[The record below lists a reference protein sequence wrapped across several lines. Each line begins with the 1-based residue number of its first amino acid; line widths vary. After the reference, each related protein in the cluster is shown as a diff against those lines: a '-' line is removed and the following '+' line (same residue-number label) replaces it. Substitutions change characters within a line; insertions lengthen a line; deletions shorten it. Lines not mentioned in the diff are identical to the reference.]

1 MYEMPDASSELVLIV
16 DDNETARYS
25 KTRLLRS
32 AGYSTLEAGTGADA
46 MRLIEQRDPRLVV
59 LDVHLPDRDGW
70 SICRDLKADPK
81 TASILVLQVSA
92 TFVTDRDR
100 VRALDGGAD
109 ACLTEPLEGPVLV
122 ATVRA
127 LLRARKAEDALRDAL
142 AREQTARST
151 AENANRSKDEFLA
164 LLSHEV
170 RTPLGAILSW
180 VTLLRQHHVD
190 ANVLAQGLEAI
201 ERNARVQVKLI
212 EDLLDVSR
220 IVTGKLRLDL
230 AVIDLALLIEGALES
245 VRPAAIAK
253 GIRVD
258 TFLDP
263 ALGSM
268 LGDPTRLQQVLW
280 NLVSNA
286 VKFTPKGGWIEI
298 RAERRDSL
306 VVVELTDS
314 GQGVD
319 AAFLPFIFDR
329 FRQADSSTTRREAGL
344 GLGLAIVRHIIEL
357 HGGTV
362 EAESDGIGQG
372 STFVVRLP
380 VAPLRDVLR
389 PIAAVRAP
397 YAPAV
402 GAISPSALAGVELL
416 VVDDDRDAREAV
428 GAVLKTAGATVN
440 LAASVDEALT
450 VIRRGR
456 APNVIV
462 SDIAMPDADGFDLI
476 RELRQVE
483 ARGGHRVRAL
493 ALTAYAGEHEG
504 DRIHEAGFDDYLA
517 KPIEAGLLIAAV
529 ARLVTMKAERVPH
542 QSEVD

>member
-306 VVVELTDS
+306 VVVEFTDS

-329 FRQADSSTTRREAGL
+329 FRQADSSTTRREGGL

-362 EAESDGIGQG
+362 EVQSDGIGQG
-372 STFVVRLP
+372 STFLVRLP
-380 VAPLRDVLR
+380 VAPLRDALR
-389 PIAAVRAP
+389 PIAAVRAH
-397 YAPAV
+397 APAS
-402 GAISPSALAGVELL
+402 GAIAPSTLAGVELL

-483 ARGGHRVRAL
+483 ARGGHRVYAL
-493 ALTAYAGEHEG
+493 ALTAYAGEHDE

-517 KPIEAGLLIAAV
+517 KPIEAGLLIATV
-529 ARLVTMKAERVPH
+529 ARLVMTKAEREPH
-542 QSEVD
+542 EPEVD

>member
-1 MYEMPDASSELVLIV
+1 RLV
-16 DDNETARYS
+16 E
-25 KTRLLRS
+25 
-32 AGYSTLEAGTGADA
+32 E
-46 MRLIEQRDPRLVV
+46 RDPRLVV

-70 SICRDLKADPK
+70 SICQALKADPK

-92 TFVTDRDR
+92 TFVTDGDR

-127 LLRARKAEDALRDAL
+127 LLRARKAEDALREAL
-142 AREQTARST
+142 AREQAARSI
-151 AENANRSKDEFLA
+151 AETANRSKDEFLA

-180 VTLLRQHHVD
+180 VTLLRQHHPD
-190 ANVLAQGLEAI
+190 ADVLEQGLEAI
-201 ERNARVQVKLI
+201 ERNTRVQVRLI

-230 AVIDLALLIEGALES
+230 ALVDLALLIEGALES

-280 NLVSNA
+280 NLISNA

-306 VVVELTDS
+306 AVVEFTDS

-329 FRQADSSTTRREAGL
+329 FRQADSSTTRREGGL
-344 GLGLAIVRHIIEL
+344 GLGLAIVRHVVEL

-362 EAESDGIGQG
+362 SAHSDGIGQG
-372 STFVVRLP
+372 STF
-380 VAPLRDVLR
+380 
-389 PIAAVRAP
+389 
-397 YAPAV
+397 
-402 GAISPSALAGVELL
+402 
-416 VVDDDRDAREAV
+416 
-428 GAVLKTAGATVN
+428 
-440 LAASVDEALT
+440 
-450 VIRRGR
+450 
-456 APNVIV
+456 
-462 SDIAMPDADGFDLI
+462 
-476 RELRQVE
+476 
-483 ARGGHRVRAL
+483 
-493 ALTAYAGEHEG
+493 
-504 DRIHEAGFDDYLA
+504 
-517 KPIEAGLLIAAV
+517 
-529 ARLVTMKAERVPH
+529 
-542 QSEVD
+542 